1 MDTHH
6 KTLIVGISFLIT
18 TAGWWAWSA
27 FLSYAYSDN
36 LSPFDVKGGF
46 EHTFGRD
53 WNWWL
58 VVLLTLAVMTVIEL
72 MWRSVRREFAVSG
85 TWPPWKGLGRA
96 QGSRTAE
103 DVDVGVW
110 QELQRDER
118 VRGRLRELAGEDEE
132 GGVVGRVD
140 EDDADA

>member
-58 VVLLTLAVMTVIEL
+58 VVLLVF
-72 MWRSVRREFAVSG
+72 RSLSSSNITPTPSVSLSNYRISYIQ
-85 TWPPWKGLGRA
+85 K
-96 QGSRTAE
+96 
-103 DVDVGVW
+103 
-110 QELQRDER
+110 
-118 VRGRLRELAGEDEE
+118 
-132 GGVVGRVD
+132 
-140 EDDADA
+140 